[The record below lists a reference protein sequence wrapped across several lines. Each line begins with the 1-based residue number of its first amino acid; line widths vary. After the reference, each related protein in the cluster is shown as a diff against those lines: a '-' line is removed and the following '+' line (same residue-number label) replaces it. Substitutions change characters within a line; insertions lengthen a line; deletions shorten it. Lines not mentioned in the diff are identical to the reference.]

1 MWSRRNRKTEKTSK
15 TRPLGWSDS
24 TGATYSYYE
33 NPLRNVCIFI
43 LVQEACERLAFYG
56 ISPNLQIFLRNTLG
70 ISEVE
75 ANSRVNI
82 FNFVIYFTPMI
93 SAVISDTWLGSFLT
107 ILVFSGFY
115 IAGLLLLNI
124 ASIPSLGSPWM
135 VYMSLYGL
143 IALGAGGIKSC
154 VNILGGAQYH
164 PEVHV
169 KEITRFFTFF
179 YAAINVGGIVGG
191 IVVPIVQ
198 QATGSYFIGYLIPLG
213 AFGIATLVFL
223 IGSPRYVKMA
233 PQGSNVVRIVEVLW
247 ASITRCTPFSA
258 LKESSGGRFKDSFID
273 DTKSLLYLLPIFALT
288 VPFNVC
294 YNQMTTAFLSQGLKL
309 KSDFFGVPMTPSL
322 MQNIDPIAVIVFS
335 FLVEYLMY
343 NKLRAANKMPSIL
356 TRFFIGCCMGTLAL
370 LCAMGLEFAIMSSN
384 NPQESVSIWLQV
396 PQFSFIAL
404 GEIFLIS
411 TSYEVA
417 FTYAPEPLKA
427 LGSALNLLFL
437 AIAAGI
443 SAGLVEL
450 CAPWMPDYDS
460 SIPATWQNCHYD
472 YYFMMLASVCFASGF
487 VALALNPYFKR
498 HVTKPVDRYRKGN
511 GQTEDRDTARVMTDD
526 GETVNGIEVL
536 GA

>member
-1 MWSRRNRKTEKTSK
+1 MFSRRNPNTEKLSK
-15 TRPLGWSDS
+15 SRPLTWTDS
-24 TGATYSYYE
+24 TGAVYSYYE
-33 NPLRNVCIFI
+33 KPLRNVCIFI

-56 ISPNLQIFLRNTLG
+56 ITPNLQIFLRDKLDIT
-70 ISEVE
+70 EVE

-82 FNFVIYFTPMI
+82 FNFLIYFTPMI
-93 SAVISDTWLGSFLT
+93 SAVAADTWLGSFMT
-107 ILVFSGFY
+107 ILVFSGLY
-115 IAGLLLLNI
+115 MVGLALLSVSAVPNI
-124 ASIPSLGSPWM
+124 GVPWM
-135 VYMSLYGL
+135 VYLSLYGF

-164 PEVHV
+164 PEIHV

-191 IVVPIVQ
+191 IVVPVVQ
-198 QATGSYFIGYLIPLG
+198 QATGDYFIGYLIPLV

-223 IGSPRYVKMA
+223 LGSPRYVKMA
-233 PQGSNVVRIVEVLW
+233 PQGSNIVKIMQVLW
-247 ASITRCTPFSA
+247 ISMKRCRSLEA
-258 LKESSGGRFKDSFID
+258 LKESAGGPFKDTFID
-273 DTKSLLYLLPIFALT
+273 DTKSLLYLLPIFSLT

-309 KSDFFGVPMTPSL
+309 RSDFFGLPMAPSL
-322 MQNIDPIAVIVFS
+322 MQNVDPIAVIVFS
-335 FLVEYLMY
+335 FFVEYLLY
-343 NKLRAANKMPSIL
+343 NKLRDANKMPSVL

-370 LCAMGLEFAIMSSN
+370 LCAMGLELAIMHSRD
-384 NPQESVSIWLQV
+384 PIADISIWWQV

-427 LGSALNLLFL
+427 VGSALNLFFL

-443 SAGLVEL
+443 SAGLVEA
-450 CAPWMPDYDS
+450 CGSWMPDYDAS
-460 SIPATWQNCHYD
+460 NPASWQNSHYD
-472 YYFMMLASVCFASGF
+472 YYFIMLASISFASG
-487 VALALNPYFKR
+487 VVSLALNPYFKR
-498 HVTKPVDRYRKGN
+498 HVVKPIERSRKGN
-511 GQTEDRDTARVMTDD
+511 GDAETGAHSREMTDD
-526 GETVNGIEVL
+526 DERATRVEII